1 MSEKVDHKILLF
13 FNPHLSSHISNSLEN
28 SKLSYELIH
37 CTIFLSNHQTDRVS
51 SIPFQLDSIRLIVQY
66 NLLLYLKKKRNF
78 VEFAPS
84 KSLHVRD
91 PLCARINL
99 TLRKIPKNILD
110 PIKFSWSRPRETK
123 QNKKRKKSISRHV
136 EERRRGESCLVRSRD
151 PPRRRHPSPELP
163 PIDRQLVRGV
173 PEGHRSRLLLP
184 RKHRV
189 RERVPGQSSVAIVR
203 RASTAS
209 NESEN
214 PETEQKQ
221 FGRSTPSFQRAIEP
235 LEDKQLH
242 RQQANAVR

>member
-51 SIPFQLDSIRLIVQY
+51 SIPFQFDSIRLIVQY

-110 PIKFSWSRPRETK
+110 PIKFSWSRPRE
-123 QNKKRKKSISRHV
+123 NKKKKIDQQTCRRTAKRRIVPRSIEGSPATTTPLPWITTDRSTIGTWCARGTQIAPPSTSKASSSRTSSGTIV
-136 EERRRGESCLVRSRD
+136 C
-151 PPRRRHPSPELP
+151 
-163 PIDRQLVRGV
+163 
-173 PEGHRSRLLLP
+173 GHRATSQ
-184 RKHRV
+184 HRV
-189 RERVPGQSSVAIVR
+189 QRERKSRNRAEAI
-203 RASTAS
+203 
-209 NESEN
+209 
-214 PETEQKQ
+214 
-221 FGRSTPSFQRAIEP
+221 RSI
-235 LEDKQLH
+235 
-242 RQQANAVR
+242 NAVVPACNRAARGQTAAPAAGQRR